1 MRSML
6 GACTLAALF
15 LAPLA
20 GAQSRVTDF
29 SGAWVLTSE
38 RPVPDDP
45 DTLEISAVEEFV
57 VTQTQRFVS
66 VEHTAKPGSHP
77 AAGTF
82 DFGVRGTVGGI
93 PGGLQHELTLS
104 VGFFGTQLIISENST
119 DADATGFRVT
129 TGHGS
134 IWLLDTD
141 GRLVIEFREA
151 RSKERPKTATRVYI
165 RKG

>member
-1 MRSML
+1 ML
-6 GACTLAALF
+6 GACTLAALLLCAARRRAVASDGLF
-15 LAPLA
+15 GRV
-20 GAQSRVTDF
+20 GADLQ
-29 SGAWVLTSE
+29 

-45 DTLEISAVEEFV
+45 DTLEISAVDEFF

-104 VGFFGTQLIISENST
+104 VGFFGTQLIISENNT
-119 DADATGFRVT
+119 DADATGVRVT

-134 IWLLDTD
+134 IWLLDPD